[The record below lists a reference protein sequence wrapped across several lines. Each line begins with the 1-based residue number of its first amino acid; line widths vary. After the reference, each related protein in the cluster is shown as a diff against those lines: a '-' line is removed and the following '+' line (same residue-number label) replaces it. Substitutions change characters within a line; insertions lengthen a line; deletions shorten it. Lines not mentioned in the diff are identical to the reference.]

1 MKILEK
7 ERIRLILK
15 LLAEHYP
22 LAKTSL
28 VFKNKYQLFVATVL
42 SAQTTDEQVNK
53 ITVKLFDDISSFS
66 AMAKMTPEKLEQY
79 VKSCGLY
86 KNKSRSLV
94 KASKIIEKQ
103 YGGSLPESFDEL
115 VKLPGVGRKTANI
128 IISVGFKKAALAV
141 DTHVFRVS
149 KRLGIAEGTDVIS
162 IEEQLKKVIQRENWI
177 DLHHR
182 LIAHGRA
189 VCSARSPRCNQCFLA
204 SLCFYVQKKGEI

>member
-1 MKILEK
+1 
-7 ERIRLILK
+7 
-15 LLAEHYP
+15 
-22 LAKTSL
+22 
-28 VFKNKYQLFVATVL
+28 
-42 SAQTTDEQVNK
+42 
-53 ITVKLFDDISSFS
+53 
-66 AMAKMTPEKLEQY
+66 
-79 VKSCGLY
+79 LY

-149 KRLGIAEGTDVIS
+149 KRLGIADGTDVIS
-162 IEEQLKKVIQRENWI
+162 VEEQLKKVIRKENWI

-189 VCSARSPRCNQCFLA
+189 VCSARNPRCDQCFLA